1 MYHDWLR
8 LSLSVLFSRGNTI
21 RVWEPKITLV
31 IYLFNIYKTSTSLLS
46 STPTFSFWL
55 RLLLFFHQSLLK
67 LNNEQTFLEKRL
79 LWILIGLLMIY
90 FMLPINNY
98 HKQLLKELINIFLK
112 TIGLLKLNHDRMLI
126 TLFHK
131 IVSFLVFL
139 ISECD

>member
-1 MYHDWLR
+1 
-8 LSLSVLFSRGNTI
+8 
-21 RVWEPKITLV
+21 
-31 IYLFNIYKTSTSLLS
+31 
-46 STPTFSFWL
+46 
-55 RLLLFFHQSLLK
+55 
-67 LNNEQTFLEKRL
+67 
-79 LWILIGLLMIY
+79 
-90 FMLPINNY
+90 MLPINNY